1 MSIIIKHRLPQK
13 KFPSLILSENRKLS
27 NESVVFSLVEL
38 ILSQEV
44 VRWPVARSIKIT
56 RKRQETYYTHT
67 LSTRLQVSTGSRVTS
82 GFAVAL
88 RCPLNWLFCYLAC
101 SIQRSLS
108 HWILSYLSY
117 SSCTK
122 SKLPVFSPLGNFK
135 GNPFQIFC
143 FLFLVLVGNFRSYE
157 RASSTKWAAKS
168 AEEKKQ
174 EKN

>member
-27 NESVVFSLVEL
+27 NALVVFSLVEL

-44 VRWPVARSIKIT
+44 VRWPVARSIKST

-67 LSTRLQVSTGSRVTS
+67 LSKRLQVSTGSRVTS

-101 SIQRSLS
+101 SITEVSHIEYSLIF
-108 HWILSYLSY
+108 HILLAQNQNCQ
-117 SSCTK
+117 SS
-122 SKLPVFSPLGNFK
+122 P
-135 GNPFQIFC
+135 
-143 FLFLVLVGNFRSYE
+143 R
-157 RASSTKWAAKS
+157 
-168 AEEKKQ
+168 
-174 EKN
+174 